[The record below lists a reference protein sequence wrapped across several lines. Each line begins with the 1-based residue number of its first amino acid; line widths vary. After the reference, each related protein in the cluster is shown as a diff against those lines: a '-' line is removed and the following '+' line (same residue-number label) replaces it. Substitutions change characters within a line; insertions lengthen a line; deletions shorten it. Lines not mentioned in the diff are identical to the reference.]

1 MKWLLCIL
9 LFILY
14 IPCCIAQEADEY
26 IFTDRT
32 ARQIPDSASV
42 SIDRLA
48 IYINTH
54 FQTNVQKVRAAY
66 NWVTTHI
73 KYDKDSM
80 YAINWAS
87 TAESKI
93 TVAMRRRKGVCENF
107 ASIFTGIVK
116 LCGIR
121 SYVVD
126 GYTKQQG
133 LINKNGHSW
142 SAVELGLQWFFCDP
156 TWDESYK
163 LQANYFLVQPQDFIQ
178 THMPFDPLWQ
188 ILPQPISYQQF
199 SAGRFQIDENII
211 DKATLDSAGVFLQL
225 NDLEQMQ
232 SSARRIRQAGFYN
245 ELIRTRHAYLQMQ
258 IAIILEDKDKRDY
271 DWAVQDLQQATT
283 LLNEFI
289 EYRNNRFLPT
299 RQDAELANLMKPI
312 EKLLTMA
319 LQRIST
325 IGTQV
330 ENLQWDTDGMRK
342 KINQLQKRIA
352 EQERFI
358 QQYIQTPVAEREKL
372 FYSHP

>member
-1 MKWLLCIL
+1 M
-9 LFILY
+9 
-14 IPCCIAQEADEY
+14 AQEGYEY
-26 IFTDRT
+26 VLTDRAAT
-32 ARQIPDSASV
+32 QIPDSASV
-42 SIDRLA
+42 SIASLA
-48 IYINTH
+48 TYINTH

-66 NWVTTHI
+66 AWVTANI

-80 YAINWAS
+80 YAINWAA

-133 LINKNGHSW
+133 LINRNGHSW

-188 ILPQPISYQQF
+188 LLPQPISYQQF
-199 SAGRFQIDENII
+199 SAGRFQKDENII

-232 SSARRIRQAGFYN
+232 ASARRIRQAGLYS

-271 DWAVQDLQQATT
+271 DSSVQDLQQATT

-299 RQDAELANLMKPI
+299 KQDAGLVNLMKPI

-325 IGTQV
+325 IGTQI

-342 KINQLQKRIA
+342 KINQLQKRIE

-358 QQYIQTPVAEREKL
+358 HQFLLTPVRDRDKM
-372 FYSHP
+372 FYVQ